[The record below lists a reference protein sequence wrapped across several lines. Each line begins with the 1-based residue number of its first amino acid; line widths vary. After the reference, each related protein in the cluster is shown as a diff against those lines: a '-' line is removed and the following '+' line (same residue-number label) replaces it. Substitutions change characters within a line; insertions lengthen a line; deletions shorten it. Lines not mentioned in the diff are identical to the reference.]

1 MKKTTIPTNNPTI
14 ESLQVQVEELT
25 AKVKGYEEQFRLSQQ
40 KKFGSSSEKTPENQI
55 VLELFN
61 EVEQESNPQLPEP
74 TVETITYKRK
84 KKRGHRETMLQN
96 LPIETIEYRL
106 SHEDQV
112 CSCCGGDLHEMS
124 TEVRKELKIIPAEVK
139 VVEHKRYVYA
149 CRRCEK
155 EDIATPIVT
164 APMPASV
171 FPKSLASPSI
181 LAYIMSQKYVESLP
195 LYRQERQFERLGIQ
209 LSRQT
214 IANWILYGANE
225 WLQILYKRMH
235 HLMLKKDIL
244 HADETTLQVLREP
257 GRSASNQSYLWL
269 YRTGKEGPPIILY
282 DYQPTRAGE
291 NAKPFLTGFKGYL
304 QVDGYS
310 GYNKVPDVKLVGC
323 WAHTRRKFDEALK
336 ALPASQKGKTVT
348 ATEGLHYCNQLYA
361 VEKKL
366 KNVTPDERYKQRL
379 EHSRPILDLFL
390 AWLNTQKP
398 RVLPKSALGAAI
410 TYCLN
415 QWENLAAFLADGR
428 LEIDNNRSERSIKPF
443 VIGRKNWLFSNTP
456 RGACGSAIVY
466 SIVETAKE
474 NGLNPY
480 YYLHYLFE
488 KLPNMDKA
496 DEVALDKLLP
506 WSSTLPMVCRVFKK

>member
-25 AKVKGYEEQFRLSQQ
+25 AKVKWYEEQFRLSQQ

-55 VLELFN
+55 ALELFN

-96 LPIETIEYRL
+96 LPTETIEYRL

-155 EDIATPIVT
+155 EDMATPIVT

-195 LYRQERQFERLGIQ
+195 LYRQERQFERLGVQ

-291 NAKPFLTGFKGYL
+291 NAKQFLTGFKGYL
-304 QVDGYS
+304 QVDR
-310 GYNKVPDVKLVGC
+310 
-323 WAHTRRKFDEALK
+323 W
-336 ALPASQKGKTVT
+336 
-348 ATEGLHYCNQLYA
+348 
-361 VEKKL
+361 
-366 KNVTPDERYKQRL
+366 
-379 EHSRPILDLFL
+379 I
-390 AWLNTQKP
+390 
-398 RVLPKSALGAAI
+398 
-410 TYCLN
+410 
-415 QWENLAAFLADGR
+415 
-428 LEIDNNRSERSIKPF
+428 
-443 VIGRKNWLFSNTP
+443 
-456 RGACGSAIVY
+456 
-466 SIVETAKE
+466 
-474 NGLNPY
+474 
-480 YYLHYLFE
+480 
-488 KLPNMDKA
+488 
-496 DEVALDKLLP
+496 
-506 WSSTLPMVCRVFKK
+506 

>member
-25 AKVKGYEEQFRLSQQ
+25 AKVKWYEEQFRLSQQ

-55 VLELFN
+55 ALELFN

-96 LPIETIEYRL
+96 LPTETIEYRL

-155 EDIATPIVT
+155 EDMATPIVT

-195 LYRQERQFERLGIQ
+195 LYRQERQFERLGVQ

-291 NAKPFLTGFKGYL
+291 NAKQFLTGFKGYL
-304 QVDGYS
+304 QVDGYK

-323 WAHTRRKFDEALK
+323 WAHARRKFDEALK

-415 QWENLAAFLADGR
+415 EWENLEASLADGR
-428 LEIDNNRSERSIKPF
+428 LEIDNNRK
-443 VIGRKNWLFSNTP
+443 
-456 RGACGSAIVY
+456 
-466 SIVETAKE
+466 
-474 NGLNPY
+474 
-480 YYLHYLFE
+480 
-488 KLPNMDKA
+488 
-496 DEVALDKLLP
+496 
-506 WSSTLPMVCRVFKK
+506 